1 MGDAEVDD
9 RPATTVIGAGA
20 WGTALAR
27 VLSMQGIPT
36 VIWAR
41 EPEVV
46 DAIRTRHE
54 NTSFLAGFDLGPD
67 LEATGDLDEAFG
79 RAEVIVNAVPT
90 QHMRSVW
97 QRVGD
102 AVVES
107 ELVVTVA
114 KGIEL
119 GTLQTP
125 SGILEELG
133 VPAERIVALSGPSFA
148 AEVAAE
154 QPTAVVAA
162 GPDADRVRRTR
173 DLFSTPTFRVYSSND
188 IVSAELGGALKN
200 VIAIAVG
207 ISDGLGFGRNT
218 RAALITR
225 GLAEITRLGVALG
238 GDPLTFSGLSGM
250 GDLVL
255 TSTDDQS
262 RNRTVGLA
270 IGRGRKL
277 ADILAEMDEVSEGVA
292 TSLSARALAA
302 QVGIEMPISEEVCKI
317 LHEDKDPRQ
326 AFVDLTSRALR
337 DERG

>member
-1 MGDAEVDD
+1 VSD
-9 RPATTVIGAGA
+9 RSSVAVIGAGA

-27 VLSMQGIPT
+27 VLATKGVPT
-36 VIWAR
+36 LIWAR
-41 EPEVV
+41 EAEVV
-46 DAIRTRHE
+46 AAINERHE
-54 NTSFLAGFDLGPD
+54 NSVFLSGFDLGSD
-67 LEATGDLDEAFG
+67 LAATGDLDEAFAFG
-79 RAEVIVNAVPT
+79 DVVVNAVPT
-90 QHMRSVW
+90 QHMR
-97 QRVGD
+97 
-102 AVVES
+102 AVMRQAGEALALTD
-107 ELVVTVA
+107 LVVTVA

-119 GTLQTP
+119 GTLLTP
-125 SGILEELG
+125 SAILEELG
-133 VPAERIVALSGPSFA
+133 VAGDRIVALSGPSFA
-148 AEVAAE
+148 AEVAAD
-154 QPTAVVAA
+154 QPSAVVAA
-162 GPDADRVRRTR
+162 GSDAERVRCVR
-173 DLFSTPTFRVYSSND
+173 DLFSTSTFRVYSSGD

-225 GLAEITRLGVALG
+225 GLAEITRLGVASG

-277 ADILAEMDEVSEGVA
+277 DDILAEMHEVSEGVA
-292 TSLSARALAA
+292 TSRSAKALAERLG
-302 QVGIEMPISEEVCKI
+302 VEMPITAEVCAV

-326 AFVDLTSRALR
+326 AFVDLTSRELR
-337 DERG
+337 DERW